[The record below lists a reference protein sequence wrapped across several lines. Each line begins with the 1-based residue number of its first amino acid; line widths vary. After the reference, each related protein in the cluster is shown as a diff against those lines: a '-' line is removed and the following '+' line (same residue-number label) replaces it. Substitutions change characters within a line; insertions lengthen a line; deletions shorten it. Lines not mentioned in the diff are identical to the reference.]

1 MLQMLHW
8 LVVAGYVAAPVVAV
22 IVALVE
28 AHRERA
34 RAAARLFV
42 SVLIGSAIGI
52 SASVGYA
59 YFAKGRVSGWQFFLA
74 IYFSTSMMLVL
85 NLLDSTVR
93 TLTFRMAR
101 KLARRRSP
109 ASEAPPT
116 RTISRQILVAVTQML
131 LGLGRGAVL
140 IGVGLPYVVA
150 VAVTYR
156 PKVHVAADPR
166 SVLGCGFAS
175 ISFPATDGTRLA
187 GWWIPAV
194 EGADRAA
201 PTSRPADFG
210 SKTIILCHGFGGS
223 KATQL
228 SLVRRLI
235 PAGYNVL
242 AFDFRAHGESDGQ
255 LTSLGDLERR
265 DVLGAVEWIQK
276 NQPERSK
283 KIYGVGASMGAAA
296 LIAAAAD
303 PGAQGQAIE
312 AVAVYGVYDDLST
325 LAGEISTQMMLPPMD
340 WFTLKLGLP
349 IASLQAGTNLAKFKP
364 AQLADELWPRPI
376 LVIHGTHDLLVP
388 FDRGT
393 QFFDS
398 AVQPKQRVWLQGD
411 NGREAV
417 ENDRAA
423 RTVRQFFDTAA
434 PVPVI

>member
-1 MLQMLHW
+1 MLQLIHW
-8 LVVAGYVAAPVVAV
+8 LLVIGYVAAPIVAV
-22 IVALVE
+22 FLALLE

-34 RAAARLFV
+34 RTAARLFL

-52 SASVGYA
+52 SVSIGYG

-74 IYFSTSMMLVL
+74 IYFATSMMLVL
-85 NLLDSTVR
+85 NLLDSITR
-93 TLTFRMAR
+93 KLTLRLAR
-101 KLARRRSP
+101 KLTRRRS
-109 ASEAPPT
+109 AVSETPRP
-116 RTISRQILVAVTQML
+116 RSVAREIATAFAQML

-150 VAVTYR
+150 VGVTYR
-156 PKVHVAADPR
+156 PKVQIAADPR
-166 SVLGCGFAS
+166 SILGCGYAS
-175 ISFPATDGTRLA
+175 ISFPATDGTRLV

-194 EGADRAA
+194 E
-201 PTSRPADFG
+201 TSQQSPQTTRPSDFG
-210 SKTIILCHGFGGS
+210 SKTVILCHGFGGS

-228 SLVRRLI
+228 ALVRRLI

-265 DVLGAVEWIQK
+265 DVLGAVRWIQK

-283 KIYGVGASMGAAA
+283 KIYGIGASMGAAA

-303 PGAQGQAIE
+303 PGAEGQAIE
-312 AVAVYGVYDDLST
+312 AVAVYGVYDDLSS
-325 LAGEISTQMMLPPMD
+325 LAGEMSTQMMLPPMD

-349 IASLQAGTNLAKFKP
+349 IASLQAGTNLAAFKP
-364 AQLADELWPRPI
+364 ARLADELWPRPI

-393 QFFDS
+393 QFFDA

-417 ENDRAA
+417 DNARAA